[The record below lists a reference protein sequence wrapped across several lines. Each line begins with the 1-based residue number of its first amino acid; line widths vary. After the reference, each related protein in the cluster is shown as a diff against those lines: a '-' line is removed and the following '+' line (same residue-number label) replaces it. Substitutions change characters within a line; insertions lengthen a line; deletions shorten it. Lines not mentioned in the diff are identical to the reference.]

1 MYCYD
6 VDEEIKLS
14 MLIDHDAE
22 RLFTITD
29 QSRKY
34 LREWLPWVD
43 QTKTIKDSQ
52 AFIQLNSQ
60 MYLDRTGLTA
70 GIFYKN
76 ELVGVAGF
84 NRIDW
89 ENKIGYIGYWLASDY
104 QNRGIMTRVVHAL
117 IDYAFH
123 HYDLNRIDIRTATEN
138 KKSQAIPKRL
148 GFTNE
153 GTIRQAEWLY
163 DHFVDHFVYGLLKNE
178 WNPSSKKQI
187 FPGK

>member
-1 MYCYD
+1 MYFCD

-14 MLIDHDAE
+14 MLIDNDAE
-22 RLFTITD
+22 RLFEITD
-29 QSRKY
+29 QSREY

-60 MYLDRTGLTA
+60 MYLDRIGLTA

-104 QNRGIMTRVVHAL
+104 QDRGIMTRVVHAL

-123 HYDLNRIDIRTATEN
+123 HYDLNRIDIRTATGN
-138 KKSQAIPKRL
+138 KKSQAIPERL

-153 GTIRQAEWLY
+153 GTLRQAEWLY